1 MGSSS
6 PLLVL
11 PLSSLVL
18 LQVNRE
24 KEPSLNPST
33 NQENPKQ
40 NNPKAEKWIEE
51 NELNIFDLISYCQQR
66 EKEEFGEIQT
76 TFNNAETL
84 VNQYAYWRGQELL
97 YLIETIQI
105 FDYEREDDNISDRLI
120 KDVQDELNQK
130 FDLA

>member
-1 MGSSS
+1 M
-6 PLLVL
+6 
-11 PLSSLVL
+11 
-18 LQVNRE
+18 
-24 KEPSLNPST
+24 
-33 NQENPKQ
+33 
-40 NNPKAEKWIEE
+40 
-51 NELNIFDLISYCQQR
+51 
-66 EKEEFGEIQT
+66 
-76 TFNNAETL
+76 